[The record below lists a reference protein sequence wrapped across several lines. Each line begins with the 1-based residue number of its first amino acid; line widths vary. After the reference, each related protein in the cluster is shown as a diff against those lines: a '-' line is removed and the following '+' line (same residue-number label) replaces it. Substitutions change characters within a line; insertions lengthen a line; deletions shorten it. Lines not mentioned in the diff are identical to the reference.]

1 MTIEEAIKT
10 IELAIAEVEWVYP
23 IDYAAA
29 FDVAVS
35 ALRAQQ
41 ELERNLKV
49 LESNEPLTVDE
60 LLKMAKEPVWTVGVS
75 YTRDGTFSMWDIIES
90 VNENGIHFGYS
101 DEYVEWWNYGLKNM
115 DGNLLGWLAY
125 RRKPQE
131 V

>member
-1 MTIEEAIKT
+1 MTIKEAIKT

-41 ELERNLKV
+41 QLESNLKA

-60 LLKMAKEPVWTVGVS
+60 LREMDGEPVYIHSDTFPGDCGWRVVKKASVLDIQFT
-75 YTRDGTFSMWDIIES
+75 DGDCFLFI
-90 VNENGIHFGYS
+90 F
-101 DEYVEWWNYGLKNM
+101 YGKS
-115 DGNLLGWLAY
+115 WIAY